1 MAALED
7 WRWPTLPSIM
17 AAVRKLTI
25 IYEEARITLDV
36 VDKMINFLLDHCSLL
51 HWNQA
56 SVNLDY
62 IFVS

>member
-1 MAALED
+1 
-7 WRWPTLPSIM
+7 M

-51 HWNQA
+51 H
-56 SVNLDY
+56 
-62 IFVS
+62 